1 MALVEFNKIRQL
13 FGQAPGE
20 ADPQL
25 FRELFVLVLSRA
37 TEADSHTHPV
47 EIATVQAVIK
57 EDLGED
63 LSDSEVRTA
72 ALSKLYESAPLEKY
86 LADAASKLNDEQRRM
101 IVGGLVRVMRADDR
115 ISSREADFFNMVVA
129 SLRLTAADA
138 AGLHVE

>member
-13 FGQAPGE
+13 FGETPGE

-37 TEADSHTHPV
+37 TESDAHTHPA

-57 EDLGED
+57 EELGED
-63 LSDSEVRTA
+63 LSDAEIRTA
-72 ALSKLYESAPLEKY
+72 ALSKLYESAPLQKY
-86 LADAASKLNDEQRRM
+86 VADASLKLTEEQRRK
-101 IVGGLVRVMRADDR
+101 ILDGLVRVMKADDR
-115 ISSREADFFNMVVA
+115 VSSREAEFFNMVVEA
-129 SLRLTAADA
+129 LRLTAADA